1 MGSDVTVFWYITIYN
16 IKIKYSGIDSR
27 SKTREGVKMSE
38 GIAKKAVSGSVFL
51 IIRQFG
57 INFVNFIGNLI
68 IARILIPA
76 DFGIYTIIQFV
87 LAFLTLVGDGGL
99 GAALLRKSGEPSEKE
114 LEAVFTYQQL
124 FMAVITVLFI
134 AVTFFLKP
142 FVHDPASLWL
152 FRASAISYF
161 LLSFRI
167 IPVMMLERNLHFG
180 KIAILEVLEVLSF
193 QVTAVCLAF
202 FKMGAWALV
211 AGLVA
216 KNASTLLILL
226 FISDWKMKYHWDF
239 KEVKPIIPFG
249 ISFQGFHFVNL
260 VKDSF
265 VPVWVGTA
273 LGMASVGFINWA
285 NTIVSYPLLA
295 SNIISRILF
304 PFFSKIH
311 EDNEKLK
318 RALELIISMNVFVI
332 FGVSCVIWGLAEP
345 ITKILYTE
353 KWMPALTL
361 FNFFIPINLILAVV
375 YPIVS
380 AFNARGRVHLNFVYS
395 ITWAAALW
403 IFAALLVPRYG
414 IAGFGAA
421 NLLMNLISLKYFLD
435 AKKEFSISI
444 LPAVVPALG
453 AFVLT
458 AAGLKFLAVKFP
470 VNSLIILAMIF
481 IAGLIVYSGLAM
493 LFSRGEYGRGIM
505 QIVNK
510 AGTGGT
516 K

>member
-1 MGSDVTVFWYITIYN
+1 
-16 IKIKYSGIDSR
+16 
-27 SKTREGVKMSE
+27 MSE

-57 INFVNFIGNLI
+57 LNFVNFIGNLI
-68 IARILIPA
+68 LARILIPA
-76 DFGIYTIIQFV
+76 DFGIYSIIQFV

-99 GAALLRKSGEPSEKE
+99 GAALIRKKTEPSEKE
-114 LEAVFTYQQL
+114 LEAVFTFQQA

-134 AVTFFLKP
+134 GATFFLKP

-152 FRASAISYF
+152 FRASAVSYF

-167 IPVMMLERNLHFG
+167 IPVMMFERNLHFG

-202 FKMGAWALV
+202 LKMGAWALV

-226 FISDWKMKYHWDF
+226 FISDWKIKYHWDF

-249 ISFQGFHFVNL
+249 LSFQGFHFINL
-260 VKDSF
+260 LKDSF
-265 VPVWVGTA
+265 VPVWVGST

-285 NTIVSYPLLA
+285 NTIASYPLLA

-311 EDNEKLK
+311 EDKIKLK

-332 FGVSCVIWGLAEP
+332 FGASCVIWGLAEP

-353 KWMPALTL
+353 KWMPALEL
-361 FNFFIPINLILAVV
+361 FNFFIPINLILA
-375 YPIVS
+375 IVFPLIS
-380 AFNARGRVHLNFVYS
+380 AFNARGNAHLNLVYA
-395 ITWAAALW
+395 ITWAILLW
-403 IFAALLVPRYG
+403 IFSILLVPRFG
-414 IAGFGAA
+414 IVGYGAA
-421 NLLMNLISLKYFLD
+421 NLLMNLISMKYFFD

-444 LPAVVPALG
+444 LPAVLPALG

-458 AAGLKFLAVKFP
+458 AAGLRFLTVKYP
-470 VNSLIILAMIF
+470 VHSLGILVIF
-481 IAGLIVYSGLAM
+481 FIVGLVVYSGLA
-493 LFSRGEYGRGIM
+493 LIFSGGEYALGIR
-505 QIVNK
+505 QIVEK
-510 AGTGGT
+510 AMH
-516 K
+516 KEEM